1 MASFSQART
10 GITTNAAVPQRPV
23 RETASGTGPWFATLL
38 EGSQSAPAFSRHLS
52 EKVGETQGLSILR
65 GGDLLVYPSSW
76 HQYEELLKLEN
87 INGRD
92 INCQPPLVPRDLSDE
107 EMATLSQEQNVLEAF
122 RFFVRSGDENSPSR
136 VHESDSNRCPGY
148 LSIKEAIKLS
158 VDEGIPINE
167 AKRRI
172 TTCAQPAT
180 LITSSA
186 TRDLH
191 STLNDQISELQEQ
204 INSLNNRL
212 SKVESAL

>member
-10 GITTNAAVPQRPV
+10 GITTNAAVPQGPV

-107 EMATLSQEQNVLEAF
+107 EIIT
-122 RFFVRSGDENSPSR
+122 GT
-136 VHESDSNRCPGY
+136 
-148 LSIKEAIKLS
+148 
-158 VDEGIPINE
+158 
-167 AKRRI
+167 KR
-172 TTCAQPAT
+172 AG
-180 LITSSA
+180 SF
-186 TRDLH
+186 
-191 STLNDQISELQEQ
+191 QILRQ
-204 INSLNNRL
+204 
-212 SKVESAL
+212 VWG